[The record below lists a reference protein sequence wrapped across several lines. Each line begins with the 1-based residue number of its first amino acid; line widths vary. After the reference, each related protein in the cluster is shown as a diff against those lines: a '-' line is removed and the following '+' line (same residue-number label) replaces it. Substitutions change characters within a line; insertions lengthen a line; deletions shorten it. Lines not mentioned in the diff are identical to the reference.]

1 MKVADSGVGC
11 KHRGGNRRFL
21 VQRRERYWH
30 VLLTQEES
38 LQEPITGLERV
49 QSEALPT
56 ARFFPPVSFS
66 STTSCLP
73 ELAIILPVP
82 SIPTTPT
89 NFFLPL

>member
-1 MKVADSGVGC
+1 MRIPRL
-11 KHRGGNRRFL
+11 HPRP
-21 VQRRERYWH
+21 REIIKRSEQ
-30 VLLTQEES
+30 TAE
-38 LQEPITGLERV
+38 ITLASTAVPPGANYR
-49 QSEALPT
+49 SRASLPT